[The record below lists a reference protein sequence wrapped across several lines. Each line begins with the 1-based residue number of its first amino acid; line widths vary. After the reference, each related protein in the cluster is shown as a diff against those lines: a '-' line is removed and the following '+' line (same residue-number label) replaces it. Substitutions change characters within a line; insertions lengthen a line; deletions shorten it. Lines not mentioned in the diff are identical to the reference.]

1 MIEPALRAAFTAVVS
16 IGCMAKSGALAPW
29 RAAAEVFVRQNYT
42 MKAIQDLSRVAVVL
56 VRPSHPGNIGAS
68 ARAMKTMGLADLVL
82 VRPRHFPHVEADAM
96 AAGAKDVLERARV
109 FDDLAPALADRE
121 LAVGFSARR
130 RDLSHA
136 PREWRDLA
144 PEILA
149 SPGRIALVFGNET
162 SGLSNDELLRCQR
175 FATFAT
181 NPDYGSLNLAAAV
194 QLASYEI
201 ALAARAFEPAMAGAR
216 SPATGADLEG
226 LHAHLNEALVECG
239 FLDPA
244 KPGRLDERMRRLA
257 SRAGLEREE
266 VDLLRG
272 MLRALAAK
280 KKGVPPAQ

>member
-1 MIEPALRAAFTAVVS
+1 
-16 IGCMAKSGALAPW
+16 MAKSGAAGALRALAG
-29 RAAAEVFVRQNYT
+29 VFVRQNYT
-42 MKAIQDLSRVAVVL
+42 MKATFDPARVAVVL
-56 VRPSHPGNIGAS
+56 VRPSHPGNIGAA
-68 ARAMKTMGLADLVL
+68 ARAMKTMGLADLAL
-82 VRPRHFPHVEADAM
+82 VQPRHFPHAEADAM

-109 FDDLAPALADRE
+109 FDALEPALADRD

-136 PREWRDLA
+136 PREWRELA

-149 SPGRIALVFGNET
+149 APGRIALVFGNET

-181 NPDYGSLNLAAAV
+181 NPGYGSLNLAAAV
-194 QLASYEI
+194 QLATYEV
-201 ALAARAFEPAMAGAR
+201 ALAARLFEPAAAGHRA
-216 SPATGADLEG
+216 PASGADLEG
-226 LHAHLNEALVECG
+226 LHAHLAEALVACG

-257 SRAGLEREE
+257 SRLSLEREE

-272 MLRALAAK
+272 MLHALAARD
-280 KKGVPPAQ
+280 GGPPSQ